1 MDWLA
6 FKHAFLSHLPVA
18 VGLLL
23 PLALLAA
30 QRPGRGIRA
39 WWTVARYLGWAG
51 LVGLVAALATG
62 YIQMRHLG
70 LLPPHRLLPSL
81 APSAWGPLTWHLGLA
96 LAAFLVGAAA
106 LWAMTRPRKEYQ
118 SLGLLSLGLGLV
130 WSVLLVMAGD
140 SGHSLA
146 HAKAPALSA
155 PQAALPAAAAAAAAV
170 APVPVRPP
178 TGPVTPEP
186 SVLARALD
194 FAALEPLHP
203 DPVKS
208 VAHGGRW
215 VRSWANAEAA
225 SAYRVGAP
233 LPQGSLVVLSSVEDR
248 WGRPGPEVGPLYVL
262 EMKASGPA
270 LSFYW
275 ARIPEVRRKDFD
287 GEARAWWP
295 SGHPRLEGCLTC
307 HPNGM
312 VDIARRSRWRPARN
326 AG

>member
-6 FKHAFLSHLPVA
+6 NKHAFFSHLPVA

-23 PLALLAA
+23 PLALVAA
-30 QRPGRGIRA
+30 QRPGRGIRP
-39 WWTVARYLGWAG
+39 WWTVVRY
-51 LVGLVAALATG
+51 VGLMGLLVLLAALATG
-62 YIQMRHLG
+62 YLQMRHLG
-70 LLPPHRLLPSL
+70 LLPPHRFLPSL
-81 APSAWGPLTWHLGLA
+81 APGTWSPLSWHFA
-96 LAAFLVGAAA
+96 LAVACFLVGAVA
-106 LWAMTRPRKEYQ
+106 LWAMNRPRKDYQ
-118 SLGLLSLGLGLV
+118 SLGLLSLALGLV
-130 WSVLLVMAGD
+130 WCALLVLAGD

-146 HAKAPALSA
+146 HAKDRVLPAPVAS
-155 PQAALPAAAAAAAAV
+155 LPAAA

-178 TGPVTPEP
+178 AGPIPPEVP
-186 SVLARALD
+186 VLSRALD
-194 FAALEPLHP
+194 HAALEPIHP

-215 VRSWANAEAA
+215 VRAWANAEAA
-225 SAYRVGAP
+225 GAYRVGAP
-233 LPQGSLVVLSSVEDR
+233 LPQGAFVVLSSMEDR

-275 ARIPEVRRKDFD
+275 ARIPEARRKDFE

-295 SGHPRLEGCLTC
+295 SGHPRLESCLSC
-307 HPNGM
+307 HPGNGM
-312 VDIARRSRWRPARN
+312 ADPARRSRWRPARN

>member
-23 PLALLAA
+23 PLALVAA

-51 LVGLVAALATG
+51 LVGLLTSLATG
-62 YIQMRHLG
+62 YLQMRHLG
-70 LLPPHRLLPSL
+70 LLPPNRLLPSL
-81 APSAWGPLTWHLGLA
+81 APSAWGPLSWHLTVA
-96 LAAFLVGAAA
+96 LAGLVVGAAA

-118 SLGLLSLGLGLV
+118 SLGLPSLALGLA
-130 WSVLLVMAGD
+130 WSALLVLAGD
-140 SGHSLA
+140 SGHGLA
-146 HAKAPALSA
+146 HAKARVVPA
-155 PQAALPAAAAAAAAV
+155 PQAVLPAAV
-170 APVPVRPP
+170 TPVVVRPP
-178 TGPVTPEP
+178 TAPAAPEA

-215 VRSWANAEAA
+215 VRSWVSAEAA
-225 SAYRVGAP
+225 GAYRVGAP
-233 LPQGSLVVLSSVEDR
+233 LPTGAFVVLSSVEDR

-275 ARIPEVRRKDFD
+275 ARIPEARRKDFE

-307 HPNGM
+307 HPDGM
-312 VDIARRSRWRPARN
+312 ADIARRSRWRPARN

>member
-18 VGLLL
+18 IGLLL
-23 PLALLAA
+23 PLALVAA

-51 LVGLVAALATG
+51 VVGLLASLATG

-81 APSAWGPLTWHLGLA
+81 APAAWGPLSWHLSLA
-96 LAAFLVGAAA
+96 LLGLLIGVAA

-118 SLGLLSLGLGLV
+118 SLGLLSLLLGLL
-130 WSVLLVMAGD
+130 WSVILVMAGD

-146 HAKAPALSA
+146 HAKARVVSS
-155 PQAALPAAAAAAAAV
+155 PQAAPPAVV
-170 APVPVRPP
+170 APVPVAVRPP
-178 TGPVTPEP
+178 TAPAAPEA

-215 VRSWANAEAA
+215 VRSWVNAEAA
-225 SAYRVGAP
+225 GAYRVGAP
-233 LPQGSLVVLSSVEDR
+233 LPTGAFVVLSSVEDR
-248 WGRPGPEVGPLYVL
+248 WGRPGPEVGPLYIL

-275 ARIPEVRRKDFD
+275 ARIPEARRKDFE

-295 SGHPRLEGCLTC
+295 SGHPRLESCLSC
-307 HPNGM
+307 HAGGGM
-312 VDIARRSRWRPARN
+312 ADPARRSRWRPARS

>member
-23 PLALLAA
+23 PWALVAA

-39 WWTVARYLGWAG
+39 WWTVARYLGWTGLAG
-51 LVGLVAALATG
+51 LLASLTTG
-62 YIQMRHLG
+62 YIQLRHLG
-70 LLPPHRLLPSL
+70 LLPPNRLLPSL
-81 APSAWGPLTWHLGLA
+81 APSAWGPLSWHLTLA
-96 LAAFLVGAAA
+96 LASFLVGAIA
-106 LWAMTRPRKEYQ
+106 LWAMTRPRKDYQ
-118 SLGLLSLGLGLV
+118 SLGLLSLGLGLL
-130 WSVLLVMAGD
+130 WSGLLVMAGD
-140 SGHSLA
+140 AGHSLA
-146 HAKAPALSA
+146 HAKAPVLPAA
-155 PQAALPAAAAAAAAV
+155 AVALPAAQV
-170 APVPVRPP
+170 PVPVRTPA
-178 TGPVTPEP
+178 GPVVSEA

-208 VAHGGRW
+208 AAHGGRW

-225 SAYRVGAP
+225 GAYRVGAP
-233 LPQGSLVVLSSVEDR
+233 LPPGAFLVLSSVEDR

-262 EMKASGPA
+262 EMKATGPA

-275 ARIPEVRRKDFD
+275 ARIPEARRKDFD

-295 SGHPRLEGCLTC
+295 SGHPRLETC
-307 HPNGM
+307 FSCHAGGGM
-312 VDIARRSRWRPARN
+312 ADPARRSRWRPARN

>member
-23 PLALLAA
+23 PWALVAA
-30 QRPGRGIRA
+30 QRPGRGIRP
-39 WWTVARYLGWAG
+39 WWTVARYLGWTG
-51 LVGLVAALATG
+51 LLGLLGSLTTG
-62 YIQMRHLG
+62 YLQLRHLG

-81 APSAWGPLTWHLGLA
+81 APSAWSPLSWHLSVVLAGL
-96 LAAFLVGAAA
+96 LVGAAA
-106 LWAMTRPRKEYQ
+106 LWAMTRPRKDHQ
-118 SLGLLSLGLGLV
+118 SLGLLSLVLGLA
-130 WSVLLVMAGD
+130 WCALLVVAGD

-146 HAKAPALSA
+146 HPKGLLPVAP
-155 PQAALPAAAAAAAAV
+155 LPAKPAASGPLPP
-170 APVPVRPP
+170 PVPVPSR
-178 TGPVTPEP
+178 TAAPEP
-186 SVLARALD
+186 AVLSRALD

-215 VRSWANAEAA
+215 VRSWVNAEAA
-225 SAYRVGAP
+225 GAYRVGAP
-233 LPQGSLVVLSSVEDR
+233 LPMGAFVVMSSMEDR
-248 WGRPGPEVGPLYVL
+248 WGRPGPEVGPLYIL
-262 EMKASGPA
+262 ELKASGPA

-275 ARIPEVRRKDFD
+275 ARIPEARRKDFE

-295 SGHPRLEGCLTC
+295 SGHPRLETCLSC
-307 HPNGM
+307 HAGGGM
-312 VDIARRSRWRPARN
+312 ADPARRSRGRPARN

>member
-18 VGLLL
+18 IGLLL
-23 PLALLAA
+23 PLALVAA

-51 LVGLVAALATG
+51 VVGLLAALATG
-62 YIQMRHLG
+62 YLQMRHLG

-81 APSAWGPLTWHLGLA
+81 APAAWGPLTWHLSLA
-96 LAAFLVGAAA
+96 LLGFLMGVAA

-118 SLGLLSLGLGLV
+118 SLGLLSLLLGLL

-146 HAKAPALSA
+146 HAKARLVPP
-155 PQAALPAAAAAAAAV
+155 PQAALPAVV
-170 APVPVRPP
+170 APVPVAVRPP
-178 TGPVTPEP
+178 TAPAASEA

-194 FAALEPLHP
+194 YAALEPLHP

-215 VRSWANAEAA
+215 VRSWVSAEAA
-225 SAYRVGAP
+225 GAYRVGAP
-233 LPQGSLVVLSSVEDR
+233 LPTGAFVVLSSVEDR

-275 ARIPEVRRKDFD
+275 ARIPEVRRKDYD

-295 SGHPRLEGCLTC
+295 SGHPRLESCLSC
-307 HPNGM
+307 HANGM